1 MDAWPDLPD
10 ECATMSHMERVG
22 IRELRQNASEYVRR
36 AEAGETIE
44 VTDRGRPVARL
55 APLPKAESILD
66 RLIAEGKMTPATRDW
81 RTLPPPAP
89 PRPGARPLSEIVD
102 EMREDK
108 I

>member
-1 MDAWPDLPD
+1 
-10 ECATMSHMERVG
+10 MSHLERVG

-55 APLPKAESILD
+55 APLPKGESILD
-66 RLIAEGKMTPATRDW
+66 RLIAEGKATPATAD
-81 RTLPPPAP
+81 LLDLGPPPP
-89 PRPGARPLSEIVD
+89 PTPGAPALSELID

>member
-1 MDAWPDLPD
+1 M
-10 ECATMSHMERVG
+10 RRIG
-22 IRELRQNASEYVRR
+22 IRELRQNASEYVRA

-55 APLPKAESILD
+55 APLSSDLTLLE
-66 RLIAEGKMTPATRDW
+66 RLIADGTVTPASAD
-81 RTLPPPAP
+81 LESLGPPVPS
-89 PRPGARPLSEIVD
+89 RPGARPLSEIID

>member
-1 MDAWPDLPD
+1 M
-10 ECATMSHMERVG
+10 RRIG
-22 IRELRQNASEYVRR
+22 IRELRQNASEYVRA

-55 APLPKAESILD
+55 APLPKGHSMLD
-66 RLIAEGKMTPATRDW
+66 RLIAEGKVTPATGDLRD
-81 RTLPPPAP
+81 LGPPPP
-89 PRPGARPLSEIVD
+89 PTPGARPLSEIID

>member
-1 MDAWPDLPD
+1 
-10 ECATMSHMERVG
+10 MSHMERIG

-55 APLPKAESILD
+55 SPLPSGGTLLE
-66 RLIAEGKMTPATRDW
+66 RLIADGTVTPATAD
-81 RTLPPPAP
+81 LESLGPPVP

>member
-1 MDAWPDLPD
+1 MV
-10 ECATMSHMERVG
+10 HMERVG

-55 APLPKAESILD
+55 APLPKGETILD
-66 RLIAEGKMTPATRDW
+66 RLIAEGKATPATRDM
-81 RTLPPPAP
+81 RDLPPPLP
-89 PRPGARPLSEIVD
+89 RRPGEPLLSEILD
-102 EMREDK
+102 ELREDR

>member
-1 MDAWPDLPD
+1 M
-10 ECATMSHMERVG
+10 THMERIG

-55 APLPKAESILD
+55 APLPAADSILD
-66 RLIAEGKMTPATRDW
+66 RLIAEGKMTPATADIASLGPP
-81 RTLPPPAP
+81 LPPT
-89 PRPGARPLSEIVD
+89 PGARPLSEIVD
-102 EMREDK
+102 ELREDK

>member
-1 MDAWPDLPD
+1 
-10 ECATMSHMERVG
+10 MSHMERVG

-36 AEAGETIE
+36 AESGETIE

-55 APLPKAESILD
+55 APLPRGGSILD

-89 PRPGARPLSEIVD
+89 ATPGARPLSEIVD

>member
-1 MDAWPDLPD
+1 
-10 ECATMSHMERVG
+10 MSHMDRVG

-55 APLPKAESILD
+55 APLPKGQSILD
-66 RLIAEGKMTPATRDW
+66 RLIAEGTVTPATAD
-81 RTLPPPAP
+81 LASLGPPVP
-89 PRPGARPLSEIVD
+89 PTAGARPLSEVID

>member
-1 MDAWPDLPD
+1 
-10 ECATMSHMERVG
+10 MERIG

-66 RLIAEGKMTPATRDW
+66 RLIAEGKATPATRSW

-89 PRPGARPLSEIVD
+89 PTPGARPLSEIVD
-102 EMREDK
+102 ELREDK
-108 I
+108 V

>member
-1 MDAWPDLPD
+1 
-10 ECATMSHMERVG
+10 MSHMKRIG

-36 AEAGETIE
+36 AEAGETLE

-55 APLPKAESILD
+55 SPLTGSETLRD
-66 RLIAEGKMTPATRDW
+66 RLIADGTLTPATAA
-81 RTLPPPAP
+81 LESLGPPLS
-89 PRPGARPLSEIVD
+89 PRPGARPLSEIID